1 MDNNRIIN
9 KITDIEDMCEI
20 ATEYIT
26 MHEDKIILRSKLQFC
41 LDVIES
47 ATSVIKY
54 ELKK

>member
-20 ATEYIT
+20 ATLYIT
-26 MHEDKIILRSKLQFC
+26 ICEDEIMLRSKLQFC
-41 LDVIES
+41 LDVIKS

>member
-20 ATEYIT
+20 APEYIT
-26 MHEDKIILRSKLQFC
+26 MAEDEIILKSKLKFC
-41 LDVIES
+41 LEVIEN